1 MFSTAPCS
9 APPPAHALAHLR
21 RRCASWL
28 RRAWAG
34 ACVDPDEPWLAQAT
48 DHADLE
54 RRLKRLERGR
64 PDRFAP
70 LPR

>member
-1 MFSTAPCS
+1 MLSTAPCPS
-9 APPPAHALAHLR
+9 STRPALPANLLAR
-21 RRCASWL
+21 IAAGL

-34 ACVDPDEPWLAQAT
+34 APVDPDEPWLAQAT

-64 PDRFAP
+64 PDRFGP